1 MAVFVPKNGMFEQA
15 HGNKGLGA
23 QGMHPMG
30 HGYPIAK
37 RGGTRALAL
46 GDLLGKLG
54 IDTAALD
61 GALGEISENGLLR
74 RRLNAVEEQG
84 TAKER
89 AYGVRLRSVALSTLR
104 IALTSLVSKKK
115 SASRTGTG
123 NLTLSG
129 TVVNT

>member
-1 MAVFVPKNGMFEQA
+1 
-15 HGNKGLGA
+15 
-23 QGMHPMG
+23 MG

-89 AYGVRLRSVALSTLR
+89 AYAVSSLSTLR